1 MAAALKKRVYLE
13 IAEWLARDRGIAA
26 TLEGIIEHETPKAIL
41 IDGVWILRSTIR
53 HMEVLEALEVVAGP
67 QLRLRGD
74 QLLWSCPF
82 EHNYIARDIPSGRWD
97 AEARAWR
104 YPVSPAVAAEIIGA
118 AGMTKADV
126 QPEVWRLFVQ

>member
-41 IDGVWILRSTIR
+41 VDGVWIPRSTIR
-53 HMEVLEALEVVAGP
+53 RMEVLEVVRVDTGP

-82 EHNYIARDIPSGRWD
+82 ERN
-97 AEARAWR
+97 
-104 YPVSPAVAAEIIGA
+104 
-118 AGMTKADV
+118 
-126 QPEVWRLFVQ
+126 